1 MLIHTIKLKNVETCL
16 SVIWT
21 KERDFSLLQF
31 LVILLEI
38 LAYTVGGKK
47 RKRERIKCICKHC
60 KVLVTQ
66 SCLTLAIQWTLALQ
80 APLSMESPGKNTGE
94 GSHSLLQGIFPTQGS
109 SLVLHYRQILYHLR
123 HQGCINL
130 IVGRCY
136 IWICSKYLIIY
147 NEVIRHNEW
156 IQHAYWIHSQQTQIN
171 LFPHVRACQV
181 ASVMSNCLR
190 PYGLQPAWLLC
201 PWNSTGK
208 NAGVGCHA
216 LLQGIL
222 LI

>member
-1 MLIHTIKLKNVETCL
+1 MSFCNLNQGKGF
-16 SVIWT
+16 
-21 KERDFSLLQF
+21 FSL
-31 LVILLEI
+31 
-38 LAYTVGGKK
+38 TVFSHFTRDTSLYSGGGGGGE
-47 RKRERIKCICKHC
+47 RERIKCICKHC

-66 SCLTLAIQWTLALQ
+66 SCLTLAIQWTLARQ

-94 GSHSLLQGIFPTQGS
+94 GSHSLLQGIFPTQVS
-109 SLVLHYRQILYHLR
+109 SLVLPHYRQILYHLR

-171 LFPHVRACQV
+171 LFPHVCAC
-181 ASVMSNCLR
+181 
-190 PYGLQPAWLLC
+190 
-201 PWNSTGK
+201 
-208 NAGVGCHA
+208 
-216 LLQGIL
+216 
-222 LI
+222 